1 MLKKIK
7 QKITLENLLCLFIII
22 CPILDIISFI
32 FRNYFKTSI
41 SPTTILRP
49 IIPIVV
55 FAVLFFKEN
64 NKKQK
69 ILVMLTY
76 FLYSIIHLIIFK
88 QLKNGSSYGS
98 IANEAQYLINYFIMI
113 VNIYIFFKVI
123 KDKGK
128 VEKSVFISLLIYI
141 ITLYFSIITKT
152 SSSTYLEKIGY
163 KGYFESGNSL
173 CTVLLLELCI
183 ILGKFEIKDL
193 KKVIL
198 IIFTGI
204 YLTMLSGMRTGL
216 FGFGLIIGI
225 YIIGKFLENIKEN
238 KKFSKKQIVSVTLI
252 VILTIIA
259 IFILGSKTL
268 QRRKLLMENE
278 KNNIDNET
286 GEERYVTGDIL
297 NLYKKIKNG
306 ELEENFMSEAEK
318 RAIVEFCDYA
328 KKIKLSNVNLRK
340 QQLIYNIILVKEQKN
355 PILIL
360 FGNGYKNQTGE
371 LVMEMEIPAIL
382 LNFGIIGFILYMGP
396 IIYILGKEIYI
407 FIKNKNQEK
416 IENIMYIT
424 GSLLAIGLSCFSGYV
439 YFSLSSMTMAI
450 VLLLCFER
458 KECK

>member
-198 IIFTGI
+198 IMFTGI

-278 KNNIDNET
+278 KNNIDIET

-306 ELEENFMSEAEK
+306 ELKENFMSEAEN

-382 LNFGIIGFILYMGP
+382 LNFGIVGFILYIGP
-396 IIYILGKEIYI
+396 IIYILGREIYI

>member
-76 FLYSIIHLIIFK
+76 FLYSITHLIIFK

-173 CTVLLLELCI
+173 CTVLLLGLCI

-382 LNFGIIGFILYMGP
+382 LNFGIVGFILYMGP
-396 IIYILGKEIYI
+396 IIYILGREIYI
-407 FIKNKNQEK
+407 FIKNKNQIK

>member
-76 FLYSIIHLIIFK
+76 FLYSITHLIIFK

-382 LNFGIIGFILYMGP
+382 LNFGIVGFILYMGP
-396 IIYILGKEIYI
+396 IIYILGREIYI
-407 FIKNKNQEK
+407 FIKNKNQIK

>member
-1 MLKKIK
+1 M
-7 QKITLENLLCLFIII
+7 
-22 CPILDIISFI
+22 
-32 FRNYFKTSI
+32 
-41 SPTTILRP
+41 
-49 IIPIVV
+49 
-55 FAVLFFKEN
+55 
-64 NKKQK
+64 
-69 ILVMLTY
+69 
-76 FLYSIIHLIIFK
+76 
-88 QLKNGSSYGS
+88 
-98 IANEAQYLINYFIMI
+98 
-113 VNIYIFFKVI
+113 
-123 KDKGK
+123 
-128 VEKSVFISLLIYI
+128 
-141 ITLYFSIITKT
+141 
-152 SSSTYLEKIGY
+152 
-163 KGYFESGNSL
+163 
-173 CTVLLLELCI
+173 
-183 ILGKFEIKDL
+183 
-193 KKVIL
+193 
-198 IIFTGI
+198 
-204 YLTMLSGMRTGL
+204 
-216 FGFGLIIGI
+216 
-225 YIIGKFLENIKEN
+225 ENIKEN

-382 LNFGIIGFILYMGP
+382 LNFGIVGFILYMGP
-396 IIYILGKEIYI
+396 IIYILGREIYI
-407 FIKNKNQEK
+407 FIKNKNQIK

>member
-76 FLYSIIHLIIFK
+76 FLYSITHLIIFK

-278 KNNIDNET
+278 KNNIDIET

-382 LNFGIIGFILYMGP
+382 LNFGIVGFILYMGP
-396 IIYILGKEIYI
+396 IIYILGREIYI